1 MHAIKKI
8 VSIIMAIIV
17 ICTCQTQAQK
27 SSPKYSSTSDKAI
40 KLYEKAMQSFDMR
53 KDKEAIE
60 LLKKSVAADPK
71 FIEAHMFLAEVYA
84 ENKMYEEALSEGK
97 IAVAISPD
105 FFKSAYYS
113 MGFWCLKIQAY
124 EEAENNFT
132 QYLTYK
138 SIPAEA
144 SNNAKFGLKSAR
156 FAKYA
161 IKHPVPFNPIN
172 MGVEVNSTD
181 NDYLPAITADEQNL
195 IYTRLIPKYGEA
207 QGSGTK
213 GKSEDFY
220 ACKKMDGKWSKAVN
234 IGPPINTMG
243 NEGAQCISADGQTLI
258 FTACSEYD
266 GYPGGRNGFGSCDLF
281 IAKKLANGKWSNPEN
296 LGKNI
301 NSESW
306 ESQPSL
312 SSDGQTL
319 YFVSN
324 RAGGKGSA
332 DIWKSTKNEAG
343 KWNSPTNL
351 GDSINTPGFEESPFI
366 HPDNK
371 TLYFVSDQWPGMG
384 SRDIFLSRIKKDGS
398 LSTPMNLGYPIN
410 SGENERDLIVS
421 ANARTAYF
429 SSERAGGLGGLDL
442 YSFDLYEAARP
453 NEVTYVKGRVFNK
466 ENNNGIDAKFEL
478 VDLETGQLVMQASS
492 MAGSGEFLVCLP
504 INKNYLMNVSKSG
517 FLFASE
523 NFSLKGV
530 NNKLNGYEMNMP
542 LTPIKVGEKVVLKNI
557 FFETGSFQLKN
568 ESKIELQKLKSF
580 LMTNTAVSIEIS
592 GHTDNVGDKKSNQI
606 LSENRAKAV
615 YEYLITNEISK
626 ERLSFKGFGD
636 SMPIDDNN
644 TDKGRANNRRT
655 EFMILK

>member
-1 MHAIKKI
+1 MNSIKKI
-8 VSIIMAIIV
+8 VSIVVCLLAI
-17 ICTCQTQAQK
+17 CGGYSLAQK
-27 SSPKYSSTSDKAI
+27 SDKKYSSSSDKAI
-40 KLYEKAMQSFDMR
+40 KWYEKAMQSFDMR
-53 KDKEAIE
+53 KDNEAVE
-60 LLKKSVAADPK
+60 CLKKAIGADAN

-84 ENKMYEEALSEGK
+84 ENKQYKEALSEGK
-97 IAVAISPD
+97 IAVSISPD

-113 MGFWCLKIQAY
+113 MGFWCLKLQEY
-124 EEAENNFT
+124 DEAEKNFT
-132 QYLTYK
+132 HYLTYK

-144 SNNAKFGLKSAR
+144 SSNAKLGLKSAR
-156 FAKYA
+156 FAKQA
-161 IKHPVPFNPIN
+161 VKNPVPFNPIN
-172 MGVEVNSTD
+172 MGVEVNSTE

-195 IYTRLIPKYGEA
+195 IYTRLIPKPG
-207 QGSGTK
+207 QVSGPGNK

-234 IGPPINTMG
+234 IGPPINTSG

-301 NSESW
+301 NSDSW

-324 RAGGKGSA
+324 RPGGKGSA
-332 DIWKSTKNEAG
+332 DIWKSVKNEAG
-343 KWNSPTNL
+343 KWSPPMNL

-384 SRDIFLSRIKKDGS
+384 SRDIFLTRINKDGS
-398 LSTPMNLGYPIN
+398 FSTPMNLGYPIN
-410 SGENERDLIVS
+410 TGENERDLIVS

-429 SSERAGGLGGLDL
+429 SSEREGGFGGLDL
-442 YSFDLYEAARP
+442 YSFDLYQAARP
-453 NEVTYVKGRVFNK
+453 YEVTYVKGRVYNK

-492 MAGSGEFLVCLP
+492 MPGSGEFLVCLP
-504 INKNYLMNVSKSG
+504 VNKNYLMNVSKNG

-523 NFSLKGV
+523 NFSLKGISS
-530 NNKLNGYEMNMP
+530 NLKGYEMNMP
-542 LTPIKVGEKVVLKNI
+542 LTPIKAGEKVVLKNI
-557 FFETGSFQLKN
+557 FFETGSYQLKN

-580 LMTNTAVSIEIS
+580 LQLNTTVSIEIS

-606 LSENRAKAV
+606 LSQNRAKAV
-615 YEYLITNEISK
+615 YDYLIANEITK
-626 ERLSFKGFGD
+626 ERLSYKGFGD